1 MIKRFNKMIAK
12 ENYRQAADMLERYAV
27 TSGAAGVEINQ
38 LINEL
43 RQGR

>member
-1 MIKRFNKMIAK
+1 MVKRFNKMIAK
-12 ENYRQAADMLERYAV
+12 EEYRQAADLLERYALQV
-27 TSGAAGVEINQ
+27 ERGVEVNQ